1 MKKKQPLASKTTIA
15 VGAFILVLC
24 TIILFS
30 SKGEDKANSKP
41 LFKDLKLKP
50 EEMPSDKK
58 SMSKY
63 DRIKEEQEN
72 PHQKNS
78 LSRRVKTIKTSPLLV
93 FHTKKEPAKPSPIE
107 EPQKKEQPAAVKK
120 EDSSATKRG
129 FFGASNTELYQGER
143 FFKATF
149 RETQQVQSGKA
160 LRIILEEDIPELR
173 LEQGITLKGVP
184 SFSGDRI
191 IIHITAGIVGD
202 EIKRLDLIC
211 FDQEDYLEGVY
222 HDELAKQLEE
232 ATKESLLDEVLDLDF
247 KGNRIARKANNLTKF
262 YKNIT
267 IQKGKEIFVAIP
279 PKIEED
285 RD

>member
-1 MKKKQPLASKTTIA
+1 MKKKLPIANKVTIA
-15 VGAFILVLC
+15 VGSIILVLC
-24 TIILFS
+24 IMILFS
-30 SKGEDKANSKP
+30 SNQEDKANSKP

-50 EEMPSDKK
+50 EETTTDKK
-58 SMSKY
+58 NMSKY

-72 PHQKNS
+72 PDQKKS
-78 LSRRVKTIKTSPLLV
+78 IRSRVKTIKTSPLLV
-93 FHTKKEPAKPSPIE
+93 FHTKKEPAKPAPIE
-107 EPQKKEQPAAVKK
+107 EPQKKKQPAAVKK

-129 FFGASNTELYQGER
+129 FFGVSNTELYQEQR
-143 FFKATF
+143 FFRAIF

-160 LRIILEEDIPELR
+160 LRIILEEDIPELA

-191 IIHITAGIVGD
+191 IIQITAGIIGK

-285 RD
+285 RG

>member
-1 MKKKQPLASKTTIA
+1 MKKKLPLASKTTIA

-50 EEMPSDKK
+50 EENPTNKK
-58 SMSKY
+58 KMSKY

-78 LSRRVKTIKTSPLLV
+78 LSRQVKAIKTSPLLV
-93 FHTKKEPAKPSPIE
+93 FHTKKEPEKLAPKKE
-107 EPQKKEQPAAVKK
+107 EPQKKEQPAPAKK
-120 EDSSATKRG
+120 EDLNATKRG
-129 FFGASNTELYQGER
+129 FFGASNTELYQEQR

-160 LRIILEEDIPELR
+160 LRIILEEDIPELS

-184 SFSGDRI
+184 SFQGDRI
-191 IIHITAGIVGD
+191 IIQITAGIVGKD
-202 EIKRLDLIC
+202 IKRLDLIC

-247 KGNRIARKANNLTKF
+247 TGNRIARKANNLTKF

-279 PKIEED
+279 PKIEE
-285 RD
+285 